1 MKGIFFVI
9 CMCFVSFGVSAQVSE
24 SAFVNPE
31 NKYKPVPLWFWNNAT
46 VNENELLDQFR
57 QMIRKDGYG
66 GCAILPF
73 GQDFKPEYLS
83 DDYFNL
89 YSKIIEEAKKLDV
102 HMSLYDEYGFPS
114 GSMGA
119 INADGVPR
127 FMNKYPDATIKRL
140 DKVEY
145 KVAVG
150 ESFEQVVPAG
160 KLMSVVAMDTLTKHR
175 ISLEQYIRSG
185 KLKWKVPE
193 GAWKIMFFVC
203 VKDGDPNV
211 DYLDPE
217 AVRLLSL
224 IHI

>member
-102 HMSLYDEYGFPS
+102 HMSLYDGSHQRGWGTSLHEQIS
-114 GSMGA
+114 GCHDQAAGQ
-119 INADGVPR
+119 NGV
-127 FMNKYPDATIKRL
+127 
-140 DKVEY
+140 
-145 KVAVG
+145 
-150 ESFEQVVPAG
+150 
-160 KLMSVVAMDTLTKHR
+160 
-175 ISLEQYIRSG
+175 
-185 KLKWKVPE
+185 
-193 GAWKIMFFVC
+193 
-203 VKDGDPNV
+203 
-211 DYLDPE
+211 
-217 AVRLLSL
+217 
-224 IHI
+224 